1 MKLEGVRVLDLSQ
14 FLPGPH
20 LTMTMADHGAEVT
33 KIEPPG
39 AGEPVRQV
47 GYRAGGESV
56 WFRNTHR
63 GKRSVV
69 LDLKDP
75 AGVASFLRLADD
87 ADVIVEAF
95 RPGVVERLGVGY
107 EAVRVRN
114 PRIVYASIAAF
125 GQTGPERLRP
135 AHDIAIQALAGVV
148 SLNLGQDGAP
158 ASPHM
163 PVADMAG
170 SLMALAGILM
180 ALLRREATGKGDY
193 IDVAMRDA
201 TMAWLPNVVGPVF
214 AENRAPRVKQ
224 ERSFGGYALYA
235 IYATADGGQIAL
247 GGVEHKF
254 ARTLLSALGRPDL
267 GELACGPPGDGQ
279 EPVKA
284 FLSAAFLTR
293 TRAEW
298 ESWFAGRDVCFAPV
312 LDLKEAFEH
321 PQTAAREMLVRDADG
336 NLHIGIPIKFRDE
349 PGRLDP
355 RLPGLGEDTAAILA
369 TLDGSNGPTTLS
381 PLAGVPSNS

>member
-1 MKLEGVRVLDLSQ
+1 MKLEGVRVIDLSL

-20 LTMTMADHGAEVT
+20 LTMMMADHGAEVI

-39 AGEPVRQV
+39 MGEPVRNV
-47 GYRAGGESV
+47 GYRAGGASV

-69 LDLKDP
+69 LDLKTE
-75 AGVASFLRLADD
+75 AGVAAFLDLAET

-95 RPGVVERLGVGY
+95 RPGVVDRLGVGY
-107 EAVRVRN
+107 DAVRARN

-135 AHDIAIQALAGVV
+135 AHDLAIEALAGVV
-148 SLNLGQDGAP
+148 SLNLGADGTP
-158 ASPHM
+158 TNPHM

-180 ALLRREATGKGDY
+180 ALLRRQTTGCGDY
-193 IDVAMRDA
+193 VDIAMRDA
-201 TMAWLPNVVGPVF
+201 AMAWLPNVVGPVF
-214 AENRAPRVKQ
+214 AENRPPRVKE
-224 ERSFGGYALYA
+224 ERSFGGYAFYA
-235 IYATADGGQIAL
+235 IYPTADGRHIVL
-247 GGVEHKF
+247 GGVEPKF
-254 ARTLLSALGRPDL
+254 ARTLLTALDRPDL
-267 GELACGPPGDGQ
+267 VEAACGPPGPGQ

-284 FLSAAFLTR
+284 FLDETFRSRTR
-293 TRAEW
+293 TEW
-298 ESWFAGRDVCFAPV
+298 QAWFEGRDVCFAPV
-312 LDLKEAFEH
+312 LDLKEAFDD
-321 PQTAAREMLVRDADG
+321 PQTAAREMVVRDGEG

-355 RLPGLGEDTAAILA
+355 RLPGLGEDTATILA
-369 TLDGSNGPTTLS
+369 SLSEAGETLS
-381 PLAGVPSNS
+381 